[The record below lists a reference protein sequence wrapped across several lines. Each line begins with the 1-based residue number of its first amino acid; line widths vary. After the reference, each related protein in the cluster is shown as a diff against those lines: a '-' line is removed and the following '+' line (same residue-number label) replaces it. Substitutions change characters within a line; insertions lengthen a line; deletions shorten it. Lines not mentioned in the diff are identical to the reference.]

1 MSLNHSTNGE
11 RFQTIYVYRYDYIH
25 FEFGRGFNLPH
36 YVGYEATL
44 EEPFIPKA
52 DNPNNKNKMI
62 EIIKVDTEKMHR
74 MPIDDYF
81 KKILFCWND
90 DKYKKKYEK
99 WREWIKE
106 FEVTEVATHDE

>member
-11 RFQTIYVYRYDYIH
+11 RIQTIYVYRYDYRQ
-25 FEFGRGFNLPH
+25 FEPGRGFDFPH
-36 YVGYEATL
+36 YVGYQASL
-44 EEPFIPKA
+44 EKPYIPDEPRE
-52 DNPNNKNKMI
+52 NNKNQMI

-81 KKILFCWND
+81 KKILFVWND
-90 DKYKKKYEK
+90 EKYKKKYEK

-106 FEVTEVATHDE
+106 FETEEVMNT